1 MAKHIYADLMMQ
13 YAQDAMETEAP
24 WLRWEFRRVN
34 YYIWSSCKQPI
45 QWNYSCEY
53 RRKPKKINING
64 FDVPEPMR
72 EAPKIGTRFYFVSF
86 TWRPDENHVDSVKW
100 DGGTFDM
107 TLLKSGVCHL
117 TAEAA
122 GIHAK
127 ALLSF
132 TEQK

>member
-1 MAKHIYADLMMQ
+1 MTEHIHARLMRL
-13 YAQDAMETEAP
+13 YYEDALETEKP
-24 WLRWEFRRVN
+24 WEMWQFRTKMGNWVNCNRSPRWKN
-34 YYIWSSCKQPI
+34 NW
-45 QWNYSCEY
+45 EY
-53 RRKPKKINING
+53 RRKQTINING

-100 DGGTFDM
+100 DGNAFDRALIKTGT
-107 TLLKSGVCHL
+107 CHSTKK
-117 TAEAA
+117 TAE
-122 GIHAK
+122 IHAK